1 MRTSVL
7 TFGLSKRWSTCKLL
21 ASSLFAC
28 ATVSSVTLAQPQPT
42 TVDPQSKRA
51 VQAVPLPANGAEDQT
66 SWIIQPDVPRIPK
79 LAGVDAKLPPH
90 IERRMSYAFDLA
102 QRGAIYTSNSEFR
115 SVLGL
120 CALELDSREGGV
132 RHREALRQ
140 GFTALDQSDDF
151 EVTQLN
157 RRDLANAVTMAGGD
171 GTGQRNSNSPQAVDP
186 IQAVQIRYTYA
197 EQQLAY
203 ACQGLPGASLAFYGL
218 GRTMVDP
225 GSHTANSVAKA
236 AVLQQTALEIA
247 PQNVLA
253 GNELGVLLAE
263 HGQLDEAEKM
273 FRQCVATDATPEAWR
288 NLAVVYARKGDQASS
303 RSARAAG
310 EALAKTGGTA
320 TRLQGGETV
329 ANATPVTGAVKQTQ
343 FVNNDAT
350 SNQFK
355 DGSDGA
361 ADPAKSQSKPGL
373 MERLNLSSML
383 PSILR
388 H

>member
-1 MRTSVL
+1 
-7 TFGLSKRWSTCKLL
+7 LL

-28 ATVSSVTLAQPQPT
+28 ATTARVTSAQAQT
-42 TVDPQSKRA
+42 QQTAADPQIKRT
-51 VQAVPLPANGAEDQT
+51 VQAMPLPANGADDQT
-66 SWIIQPDVPRIPK
+66 SWIIEPDVPRIPK
-79 LAGVDAKLPPH
+79 LSGVDTKLPPH

-132 RHREALRQ
+132 RHREALRL
-140 GFTALDQSDDF
+140 GFAALDQSDDF
-151 EVTQLN
+151 EVTQPN
-157 RRDLANAVTMAGGD
+157 RRDPADADAAAPRDDAGQ
-171 GTGQRNSNSPQAVDP
+171 TNVSSSQAVDP
-186 IQAVQIRYTYA
+186 IQAVQARYTYA
-197 EQQLAY
+197 QQQLSY

-236 AVLQQTALEIA
+236 AVLQQTALAIA
-247 PQNVLA
+247 PRNVLA

-310 EALAKTGGTA
+310 DALAKTARPA
-320 TRLQGGETV
+320 TKSPGGETV
-329 ANATPVTGAVKQTQ
+329 ADATPVTQTQ
-343 FVNNDAT
+343 FVNNDP
-350 SNQFK
+350 SNQTK
-355 DGSDGA
+355 NGSDGA
-361 ADPAKSQSKPGL
+361 ADSAKTPSKPGL
-373 MERLNLSSML
+373 MERLKLSSML

-388 H
+388 R